1 VPLQG
6 SELEAY
12 LQRERAAKE
21 REAAHQAAMA
31 RTQMMLEAD
40 EDDSE
45 SEDSDSESDEGLQE
59 GTDEAIDMEAA
70 ASPAVLEPGGGGGRR
85 RRGGKQGA
93 AGVRERG
100 DWAFDQEEALTRQ
113 LLSYDIYLKGNV
125 SRTTSFFKT
134 AAGQTQRFRMFPYV
148 ERKRRV
154 DSYGE
159 TIDVGMWLRKG
170 KALEEDAE
178 TEEVREAKRSKL
190 AEDEAKVIVVL
201 T

>member
-1 VPLQG
+1 
-6 SELEAY
+6 
-12 LQRERAAKE
+12 
-21 REAAHQAAMA
+21 
-31 RTQMMLEAD
+31 MMLEAD

-45 SEDSDSESDEGLQE
+45 SEDSDSESDDDLQE
-59 GTDEAIDMEAA
+59 GMDEDTDMTAAI
-70 ASPAVLEPGGGGGRR
+70 SPTVLEPGGGVSR
-85 RRGGKQGA
+85 RRGGKQGTG
-93 AGVRERG
+93 GVGERG
-100 DWAFDQEEALTRQ
+100 DWAFDQEEALTKQ

-190 AEDEAKVIVVL
+190 AEDEAKVIISSIAL
-201 T
+201 SSIIDDM